1 METTKTVRFTYD
13 KKGDNFFG
21 QAEVPTSNGVLR
33 FKAMVPM
40 ADVRMQVR
48 AFLAKQPTD
57 IAGDPVMVAKLPL
70 VENRVAKERTKRR
83 LVTAIRVKMGG
94 PVRPFE
100 VSGPAG
106 FAHRIAQGAA
116 NRRSL
121 YQAGCVSG
129 DGDDVGAFGFLKKIG
144 KGIGKGVKAV
154 GKGVGKGV
162 VATGKGIGK
171 GAKVVG
177 KGGYIVAKTAVKAGG
192 KVISNPITGALL
204 TAVPGGAAAA
214 AIIAAARGGSPGAQQ
229 AIVQVT
235 DAAQAGDAQAQAS
248 KAALDVAE
256 ASTPPPSAGPNKT
269 LLIGGGLA
277 AAAVGVYFM
286 TRKS

>member
-106 FAHRIAQGAA
+106 FARRIAQGAA

-121 YQAGCVSG
+121 YQAGCVGRDEIAG
-129 DGDDVGAFGFLKKIG
+129 DGDDVGAFGFIKKIG
-144 KGIGKGVKAV
+144 RGIGKGVKAV

-171 GAKVVG
+171 GAKV
-177 KGGYIVAKTAVKAGG
+177 AVKAGG
-192 KVISNPITGALL
+192 KVITNPITGALL

-214 AIIAAARGGSPGAQQ
+214 AIIAAAKGGSPGAQQ

-235 DAAQAGDAQAQAS
+235 DAAQAGNPQAQAS

-256 ASTPPPSAGPNKT
+256 AANPPPSAGPSKG
-269 LLIGGGLA
+269 LLIGGAVA
-277 AAAVGVYFM
+277 AAGVGLYFM
-286 TRKS
+286 TRGKS